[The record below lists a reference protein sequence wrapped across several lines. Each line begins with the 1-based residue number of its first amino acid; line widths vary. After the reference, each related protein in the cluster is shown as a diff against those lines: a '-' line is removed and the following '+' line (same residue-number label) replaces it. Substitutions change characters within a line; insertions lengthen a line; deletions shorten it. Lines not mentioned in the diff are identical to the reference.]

1 MSSFE
6 SAGAR
11 SVAID
16 PALGETLRDQTLL
29 VLELISGELENARD
43 LPPFEL
49 LALVAT
55 FRDAFAVL
63 DAIGW
68 LPAQQTETVQVPITA
83 GHVAQLGRLR
93 ADLGIGICD
102 HLDTR
107 RDLDRPE
114 QWAEVDR
121 QIEDDRATADGLL
134 QILRAWSR
142 RPDGARR

>member
-1 MSSFE
+1 MSTSE
-6 SAGAR
+6 PTGAR

-16 PALGETLRDQTLL
+16 PALGEILRDQTLL
-29 VLELISGELENARD
+29 VLALTSGEFENARD
-43 LPPFEL
+43 LPPTKL
-49 LALVAT
+49 LALART

-63 DAIGW
+63 DTIGW
-68 LPAQQTETVQVPITA
+68 LPAQQTQTMQVTITA
-83 GHVAQLGRLR
+83 GHAAQLQRLR
-93 ADLGIGICD
+93 ADLGIGIVD

-121 QIEDDRATADGLL
+121 QIEPERATADGLL

-142 RPDGARR
+142 RD